1 MKRMNL
7 GNKSIITIATLI
19 TAFSVQ
25 AQDYKR
31 FSVSAGWLHVM
42 PQGKANPFN
51 INTGVKNGT
60 KATVGSISTASFL
73 NSVDPNATFADLG
86 GEVFNTK
93 ETLTEFLQDDILSS
107 LLTDGNGNILPE
119 VAGSA
124 TIDGLESWRSAG
136 TA

>member
-1 MKRMNL
+1 
-7 GNKSIITIATLI
+7 
-19 TAFSVQ
+19 
-25 AQDYKR
+25 
-31 FSVSAGWLHVM
+31 M